1 MSLNTKK
8 KGFDLKKLSKQRNK
22 TALDK
27 NDRDY
32 TNENYYIY
40 EDDAY
45 GVLSSSSDVFL
56 FTH

>member
-45 GVLSSSSDVFL
+45 GVLSSSSA
-56 FTH
+56 HPS